1 MRIILLSLTS
11 LIILL
16 VPQIAFASSD
26 EEGTVTWFKGR
37 ITSFVADDPML
48 QGTGSY
54 IEIHLEH
61 LEGDTTSPEFTHE
74 SGVDGQI
81 RVTDPNDD
89 VKTYDFTTN
98 EGTAFVD
105 IDVPEDA
112 PLGTYSYDIT
122 ADNNEYESVSGTFGV
137 VDHYESVD

>member
-1 MRIILLSLTS
+1 MKTILLSLTS
-11 LIILL
+11 LIILV
-16 VPQIAFASSD
+16 VPQIAFASD

-54 IEIHLEH
+54 IEIHLER
-61 LEGDTTSPEFTHE
+61 LEGDTSSPEFTHE

-81 RVTDPNDD
+81 RIIDPNDD
-89 VKTYDFTTN
+89 EKTYDFTTDYGS
-98 EGTAFVD
+98 EYVD
-105 IDVPEDA
+105 IDIPEDA
-112 PLGTYSYDIT
+112 PLGRYSYDIT
-122 ADNNEYESVSGTFGV
+122 ADNNEYEQVSGTFGV